1 MATKAALRA
10 LTLAYE
16 GHNTISYP
24 IRLLGAE
31 KKLGCTCLSVGTEAG
46 EDQAA
51 PNVAI
56 SVGRALGSVWR
67 FFDFASSPPATA
79 TELGEAFAAAEAKAF
94 GVDSLRSCAEGGRAR
109 NAGLLMAS
117 GPIRSRR
124 PEGLLSRIF
133 AIRGYGR
140 RGLSK
145 KSGVQQHRFTSSLS
159 VFDFDLLRVVGK
171 GAFGKVMLVRKKQGQ
186 VIFRVL
192 S

>member
-56 SVGRALGSVWR
+56 SVGRALGSVLR
-67 FFDFASSPPATA
+67 FFDFAS
-79 TELGEAFAAAEAKAF
+79 
-94 GVDSLRSCAEGGRAR
+94 RSDKLVFLDAYPC
-109 NAGLLMAS
+109 
-117 GPIRSRR
+117 RSRAYSIY
-124 PEGLLSRIF
+124 L
-133 AIRGYGR
+133 
-140 RGLSK
+140 
-145 KSGVQQHRFTSSLS
+145 
-159 VFDFDLLRVVGK
+159 
-171 GAFGKVMLVRKKQGQ
+171 
-186 VIFRVL
+186 
-192 S
+192 